1 MRPGALG
8 TAAYAIGSV
17 GLLAAAATDA
27 LALAGRHLGRPF
39 LGSIELVQAA
49 VVIAASSAMIA
60 ATIVGAHA
68 SVHILTERLS
78 KPAAARLARLASLL
92 GALFFA
98 VVVAGS
104 AIVAAELWVGFERTE
119 LLGIPLRWLRLLWI
133 IAAALIC
140 ILFIRAATKP
150 AR

>member
-1 MRPGALG
+1 M
-8 TAAYAIGSV
+8 
-17 GLLAAAATDA
+17 
-27 LALAGRHLGRPF
+27 
-39 LGSIELVQAA
+39 
-49 VVIAASSAMIA
+49 VIAASSAMIA